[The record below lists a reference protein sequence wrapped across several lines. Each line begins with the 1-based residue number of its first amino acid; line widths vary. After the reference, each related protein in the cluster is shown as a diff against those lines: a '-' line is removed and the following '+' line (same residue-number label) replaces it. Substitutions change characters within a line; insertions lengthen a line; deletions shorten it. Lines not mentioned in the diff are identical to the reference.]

1 VNNGIAAR
9 ADDRRS
15 AMGYAASRADIGT
28 PAVHDSAA
36 SRTDSGA
43 TAMRDRRAC
52 RLQRLRQQ

>member
-15 AMGYAASRADIGT
+15 AMGYAAARAHIGT

-36 SRTDSGA
+36 SRTHSG
-43 TAMRDRRAC
+43 TTTMSKSRSC
-52 RLQRLRQQ
+52 GLQG